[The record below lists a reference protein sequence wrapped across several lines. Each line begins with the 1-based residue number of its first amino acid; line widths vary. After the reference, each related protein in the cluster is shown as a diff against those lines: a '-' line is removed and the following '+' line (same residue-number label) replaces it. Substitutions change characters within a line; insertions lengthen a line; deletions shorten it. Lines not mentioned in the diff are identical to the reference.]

1 MARVEI
7 AAIWYKDERDTDL
20 PGTVEKWLST
30 LNRIRENP
38 TFIKGSVVVDSAYIE
53 DHYGDAPFSAPLS
66 SPIVLIQFEV
76 LIRFEYF
83 DDENMDEGD
92 IEDGNGIWDV
102 SIDVNGNTL
111 MSSYDTLDEVKA
123 TIAEMLV
130 DEYNKVWVVIQEED
144 ILKRIRG

>member
-1 MARVEI
+1 MAKVEI
-7 AAIWYKDERDTDL
+7 AATWYNNEPDADL

-38 TFIKGSVVVDSAYIE
+38 TAIKGSVVIDSAYIE
-53 DHYGDAPFSAPLS
+53 GRYDDAPFSVHLS
-66 SPIVLIQFEV
+66 SPITLIQFDV

-83 DDENMDEGD
+83 DDENMNEGD
-92 IEDGNGIWDV
+92 IEDGNGIWSV

-111 MSSYDTLDEVKA
+111 MSSYDTLDEVKT

-144 ILKRIRG
+144 ILKRIRE